1 LRQVSEIYLKTKI
14 SSNSDLDILPVA
26 SLKLVPKMNLKFGLA
41 APQSLLGS
49 KLRLQTSLEN
59 PHDRPV
65 KCFRTDLKTSSE
77 ISPNSSENF

>member
-1 LRQVSEIYLKTKI
+1 LKQVFRNLLKI

-26 SLKLVPKMNLKFGLA
+26 NLKLVPKIDLKLGLA

-65 KCFRTDLKTSSE
+65 ICFRTDLKTSSE
-77 ISPNSSENF
+77 IHQTVLKTSEK